1 MSKIIH
7 TTEETKELG
16 IPSDNTQEPMQEDTI
31 PTTISVAIIG
41 FYDINT
47 ALSQFSVRMRLI
59 LNFPSLVPLKE
70 LNSFKTGGNRV
81 YYHPDTVRQSLPTQS
96 TQFHNSIT
104 TEWQENEF
112 YNEKQGHLVF
122 HTSDDGS
129 SEDSLC
135 LERVLNGTFKHPF
148 ELQMFPFDKQNLPIS
163 IRFWNSSIHD
173 FKRAYEVKQL
183 PRSMHISE
191 QMARFPDWTVDF
203 DAVEI
208 SCQRMG
214 DTVWKPGA
222 STKSGKGPLDLKLE
236 IPITRLWGYYFTSL
250 TANLIVI
257 IVLTLCT
264 FELEPDNVESRLNTT
279 ITLLLAAV
287 ATKFVVS
294 GDIPRVSYL
303 TLSDVETITTL
314 MFILFVGLSHVYV
327 PLDSRQSVAYPIAA
341 VLAAIIIL
349 FMLYMPIMSSLAS
362 FKQG

>member
-191 QMARFPDWTVDF
+191 QMARFPDWTRQPPTF
-203 DAVEI
+203 
-208 SCQRMG
+208 SRCPPCHRFG
-214 DTVWKPGA
+214 FHPWCC
-222 STKSGKGPLDLKLE
+222 
-236 IPITRLWGYYFTSL
+236 
-250 TANLIVI
+250 N
-257 IVLTLCT
+257 T
-264 FELEPDNVESRLNTT
+264 FEVVGTFKRTNRYRGCHFGRGIPTT
-279 ITLLLAAV
+279 AIREIA
-287 ATKFVVS
+287 
-294 GDIPRVSYL
+294 PR
-303 TLSDVETITTL
+303 LSDNSCDSS
-314 MFILFVGLSHVYV
+314 VGSL
-327 PLDSRQSVAYPIAA
+327 RQCLPT
-341 VLAAIIIL
+341 
-349 FMLYMPIMSSLAS
+349 
-362 FKQG
+362 